1 MESELGMMGR
11 FFKGPRAGKPRNL
24 ACQAAFYFAARG
36 FNRLSH

>member
-11 FFKGPRAGKPRNL
+11 FFKGPRAGKPRNR
-24 ACQAAFYFAARG
+24 ACKGSFYFAGWG